1 MEINDD
7 TKIIFFCG
15 ELPSPCPSSVRRKI
29 VRKKPT
35 FCKECKEE
43 TNKLQDDLCSECMR
57 NLLEVK
63 ADNSDELNIY
73 FCYDACGKILNL
85 YEDDWIGKKVKCGS
99 MFAMATVCADCDK
112 KNPKTYRI

>member
-1 MEINDD
+1 MEIND
-7 TKIIFFCG
+7 
-15 ELPSPCPSSVRRKI
+15 RRKKI
-29 VRKKPT
+29 SRKKAT
-35 FCKECKEE
+35 FCNECKEQ
-43 TNKLQDDLCSECMR
+43 TNKLQYDLTYLCSECMR
-57 NLLEVK
+57 KKLEVK

-85 YEDDWIGKKVKCGS
+85 YEDEWIGKKVKCGS